1 MTTSFYE
8 PTTLTQRARAL
19 RSENTRLKRQLAA
32 NQQYAPDPEAFAL
45 LVQQAEA
52 NERLYRACLARNVI
66 LNRKLR
72 EHDLQS

>member
-1 MTTSFYE
+1 MTTYSQ
-8 PTTLTQRARAL
+8 PTTLSQRATAL
-19 RSENTRLKRQLAA
+19 RSENRRLKQQLAA
-32 NQQYAPDPEAFAL
+32 YQQYAPDPEAFAL

-72 EHDLQS
+72 EQNG

>member
-1 MTTSFYE
+1 
-8 PTTLTQRARAL
+8 
-19 RSENTRLKRQLAA
+19 
-32 NQQYAPDPEAFAL
+32 L

-72 EHDLQS
+72 EHNG

>member
-19 RSENTRLKRQLAA
+19 RSENARLKRQLA
-32 NQQYAPDPEAFAL
+32 QYQEWAPDAETLAL

-66 LNRKLR
+66 LNRKVR
-72 EHDLQS
+72 ENGG